1 MTKLLINLNKNQS
14 TSFDALSAQVSR
26 LKDMLTVIESN
37 SKYILIISKLE
48 LSRIVPLYTISSLTY
63 PTYYGL
69 GYTYVRSN

>member
-1 MTKLLINLNKNQS
+1 MYSYYKQ
-14 TSFDALSAQVSR
+14 
-26 LKDMLTVIESN
+26 
-37 SKYILIISKLE
+37 LE